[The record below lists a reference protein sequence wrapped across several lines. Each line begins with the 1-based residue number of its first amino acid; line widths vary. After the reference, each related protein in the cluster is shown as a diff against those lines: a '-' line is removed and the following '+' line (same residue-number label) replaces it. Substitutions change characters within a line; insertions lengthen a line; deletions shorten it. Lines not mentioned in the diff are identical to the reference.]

1 MIVKLMD
8 ELSVDAKYS
17 TEDKETNSLS
27 VIAAGRL
34 REQLQATPQQYLLY
48 AIIYFIWGSASD
60 TIGKLLLIAE
70 FRHWWQILT
79 CYICYLVPVS
89 LLVRKKSILEQYIYG
104 VVALAPLEL
113 LGYALGT
120 SIAHNGNILDAVFGP
135 RNFTLAMCVFFGIIP
150 PIGNSLVRWTESRL
164 FSRTGEISYR
174 EGITDLPESAGALA
188 IVASSEDN

>member
-1 MIVKLMD
+1 MKLMD
-8 ELSVDAKYS
+8 ELSVESKSS
-17 TEDKETNSLS
+17 TEEKETNSLW
-27 VIAAGRL
+27 VVAAGRL
-34 REQLQATPQQYLLY
+34 REQLQATPRQYVLY

-89 LLVRKKSILEQYIYG
+89 LLVRNKSILEQYIYG

-120 SIAHNGNILDAVFGP
+120 SIAHNGNVLDATIGP

-150 PIGNSLVRWTESRL
+150 PIGNGLVRWTESR
-164 FSRTGEISYR
+164 FFGRAGEISYR
-174 EGITDLPESAGALA
+174 EGITDLPQSAGALA
-188 IVASSEDN
+188 IAASSEDN

>member
-1 MIVKLMD
+1 M
-8 ELSVDAKYS
+8 
-17 TEDKETNSLS
+17 
-27 VIAAGRL
+27 
-34 REQLQATPQQYLLY
+34 LY
-48 AIIYFIWGSASD
+48 AVIYLTWGSASD

-89 LLVRKKSILEQYIYG
+89 LLVREKSILEQYVYG

-120 SIAHNGNILDAVFGP
+120 SIAHNGNVLDEMIGP

-164 FSRTGEISYR
+164 FGRAGEISYR
-174 EGITDLPESAGALA
+174 EGITDLPQSAVALA
-188 IVASSEDN
+188 IAVSSEDN